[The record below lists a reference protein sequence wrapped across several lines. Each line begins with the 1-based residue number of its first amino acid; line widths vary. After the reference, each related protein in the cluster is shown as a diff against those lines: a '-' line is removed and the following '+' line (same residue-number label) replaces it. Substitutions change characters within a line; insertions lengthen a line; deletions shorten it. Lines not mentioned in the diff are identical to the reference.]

1 MSPNYSTESVPAN
14 TQYVMSKEALR
25 SLRDYIQLTLSKE
38 DIQWL
43 ADELTLPL
51 RDKTEDLTPYTVEEL
66 RAMVEEG
73 QREIDA
79 GEYMT
84 TEEVLRPLFEEAG
97 MDYDA
102 EVAQL
107 ELQAKIA

>member
-1 MSPNYSTESVPAN
+1 
-14 TQYVMSKEALR
+14 MSKEALR

-38 DIQWL
+38 DILWL

-73 QREIDA
+73 QREIEA
-79 GEYMT
+79 GKYIPH
-84 TEEVLRPLFEEAG
+84 EEVMEMLRKELGLDAPNSLSEE
-97 MDYDA
+97 
-102 EVAQL
+102 VT
-107 ELQAKIA
+107 